1 MTIRRF
7 VFNMLEVNTYVLADE
22 ESREAVVIDAACMSQ
37 SECLALDKYITDN
50 RLQPKHL
57 LNTHLHFDHIFGNR
71 HIYEHYGLKTEA
83 SAYDED
89 WLVEAPKRT
98 RMFGLSFPGQPVA
111 IGRYLNEGDTVT
123 FGQCTL
129 QCLAVPGHSRGSL
142 VFHSIGE
149 KCIFSG
155 DALFK
160 RSIGRTDLP
169 GGDHQTLL
177 QSIREKLLVL
187 PDETIV
193 HPGHGDSTTIG
204 EEKRSN
210 WFLTC

>member
-1 MTIRRF
+1 MIIKRF

-22 ESREAVVIDAACMSQ
+22 DTREAVVIDAACMTT
-37 SECLALDKYITDN
+37 SECQALEKYIADN

-71 HIYEHYGLKTEA
+71 FIYERYGLETEA
-83 SAYDED
+83 SAADED
-89 WLVEAPKRT
+89 WLVEAPQRT
-98 RMFGLSFPGQPVA
+98 RMFGLTFPGRPTS
-111 IGRYLNEGDTVT
+111 ISRYLNEGDTVT
-123 FGQCTL
+123 FGQCKL
-129 QCLAVPGHSRGSL
+129 LCISVPGHSRGSL
-142 VFHSIGE
+142 VFHAPESE
-149 KCIFSG
+149 CIFSG

-187 PDETIV
+187 PDDTIV
-193 HPGHGDSTTIG
+193 YPGHGDSTTIG
-204 EEKRSN
+204 EEKHGN
-210 WFLTC
+210 WFLID